1 MILTKYNQS
10 SHLTKY
16 DQSSHRNQV
25 CMMRDHGRG
34 VTRRRRLKGGGGGL
48 RVVCVECYAS
58 RPGAFNFNNLDA
70 EEEAKTLLTPPK
82 PSRHHV

>member
-1 MILTKYNQS
+1 
-10 SHLTKY
+10 
-16 DQSSHRNQV
+16 
-25 CMMRDHGRG
+25 
-34 VTRRRRLKGGGGGL
+34 
-48 RVVCVECYAS
+48 VCVECYAS